1 MERFA
6 KESEKNRLSRDVFI
20 FDPETMD
27 FLVKPWGAS
36 TATNEGHRSNLK
48 FGNAFGTFL
57 YRPPKDDIDLQK
69 QKDISTEMMIK
80 GEGIV
85 LKFDVSEGVV
95 GWKTKELN
103 KVIRKR
109 QFPYDKSE
117 FMCIT
122 MPSKSECRTSSI
134 SAPMTVLAYF
144 LPVAKSKIAIT
155 ENYRW
160 LKRLDATDPSMNVHA
175 SIVSTFLCKIDIND
189 LKTFQGSNVEK
200 IMKII
205 TS

>member
-6 KESEKNRLSRDVFI
+6 KESEKTRLSRDVFL

-57 YRPPKDDIDLQK
+57 YRPPKDDKDFQK

-80 GEGIV
+80 DEGIV
-85 LKFDVSEGVV
+85 LRFDVSDGVV

-103 KVIRKR
+103 KLIRKR
-109 QFPYDKSE
+109 HFPYNKAE

-122 MPSKSECRTSSI
+122 MPSKTECRTSSI

-144 LPVAKSKIAIT
+144 LPVEKSKIAIT
-155 ENYRW
+155 GNYQW
-160 LKRLDATDPSMNVHA
+160 LDRLDATDPSMNVHA

-205 TS
+205 TL